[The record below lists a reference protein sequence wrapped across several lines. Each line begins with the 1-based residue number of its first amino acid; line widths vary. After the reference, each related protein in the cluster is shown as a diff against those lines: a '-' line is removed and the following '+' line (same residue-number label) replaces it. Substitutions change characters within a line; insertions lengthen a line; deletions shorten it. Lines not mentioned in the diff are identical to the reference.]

1 MKLAALGLSVLG
13 IGVSDQPNGA
23 APLAQKVPGIDFR
36 YQYLTGGLG
45 DSGWSHWNPNG
56 QFVSLYVRE
65 SVKAGITPVFTYY
78 QALSA
83 SPIGARPPGEDTADI
98 ATLKSAAT
106 MKRYYADLALAMRRA
121 KAAAN
126 GRLVVFHIEPDLWGY
141 LMQHGERG
149 LARRFAKRVIAIRNG
164 IAPKTIALGWHLSVW
179 GAKEDPTYSDPSVAH
194 MRGLGRKLA
203 RWYRSL
209 HARFDVVFT
218 DVEDRDA
225 GFNEHVN
232 GDGGASAWSAV
243 DFRNYQAMFAAFTK
257 AAKRKLVVWQV
268 PLGNSTLDDT
278 WDHFRDNR
286 VEGWLGNPNRLR
298 GLRRAGVKALLYGG
312 GADGTTQK
320 ETDGGLFYRLA
331 GQYYARAGR

>member
-13 IGVSDQPNGA
+13 IGASDQPNGA

-45 DSGWSHWNPNG
+45 DNGWSHWNPNG

-83 SPIGARPPGEDTADI
+83 SPGRAGAGEDEADI
-98 ATLKSAAT
+98 ATLKSAPT
-106 MKRYYADLALAMRRA
+106 MRRYYADLALAMRRA

-126 GRLVVFHIEPDLWGY
+126 GKLVVFHIEPDLWGY
-141 LMQHGERG
+141 LMQHGERA
-149 LARRFAKRVIAIRNG
+149 LARRFARRVVAIRNG
-164 IAPKTIALGWHLSVW
+164 IAPRTIALGWHMSVW
-179 GAKEDPTYSDPSVAH
+179 GTQEDITFSNPSAAH
-194 MRGLGRKLA
+194 SRALGRRLA

-209 HARFDVVFT
+209 HASFDVVFA
-218 DVEDRDA
+218 DPEDRDA

-232 GDGGASAWSAV
+232 GDGGASWWDNA
-243 DFRNYQAMFAAFTK
+243 DYRNHHALYGAFSR
-257 AAKRKLVVWQV
+257 AAKRKLVLWQI

-278 WDHFRDNR
+278 WEHFRDNR
-286 VEGWLGNPNRLR
+286 VEGWLGNPSRLR
-298 GLRRAGVKALLYGG
+298 SLRRNGVIALLYGG
-312 GADGTTQK
+312 GAGGTTQK
-320 ETDGGLFYRLA
+320 ETDGGVFYRLA
-331 GQYYARAGR
+331 RRYYTRRG